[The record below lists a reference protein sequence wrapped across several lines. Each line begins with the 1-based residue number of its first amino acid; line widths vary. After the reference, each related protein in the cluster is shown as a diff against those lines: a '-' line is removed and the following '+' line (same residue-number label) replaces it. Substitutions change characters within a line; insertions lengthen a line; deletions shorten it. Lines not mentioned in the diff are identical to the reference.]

1 MGNYQNNG
9 ALDLSSWWTFKP
21 ISAATVN
28 FLTSTLQMLH
38 GIGIHWPIHVY
49 VYVIYSTTK
58 TCMHV
63 DIIISSNYI
72 IKVLLSIIEGGT
84 YTVVFHSCQLIIR
97 ISSFSL
103 IKECLQI
110 AEQLHEVGVYSAY
123 FVAEYWL
130 LFFVKFPY
138 IRTKSLTTW
147 IKMNHSISI

>member
-1 MGNYQNNG
+1 
-9 ALDLSSWWTFKP
+9 
-21 ISAATVN
+21 
-28 FLTSTLQMLH
+28 
-38 GIGIHWPIHVY
+38 
-49 VYVIYSTTK
+49 
-58 TCMHV
+58 MHV

-110 AEQLHEVGVYSAY
+110 AEQLHEVGIYSAY

-130 LFFVKFPY
+130 LFF
-138 IRTKSLTTW
+138 
-147 IKMNHSISI
+147 HQISIYKNKVINNMNKDESFDLHINDISVG